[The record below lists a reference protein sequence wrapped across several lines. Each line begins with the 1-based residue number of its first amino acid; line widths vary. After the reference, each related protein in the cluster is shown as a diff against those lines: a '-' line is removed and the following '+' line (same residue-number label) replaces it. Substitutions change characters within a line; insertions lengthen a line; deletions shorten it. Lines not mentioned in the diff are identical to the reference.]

1 MLSALGCYD
10 NKYSFAQCSL
20 SGRAA
25 ARMAEVTKEEGVTT
39 HRLLGFT
46 PGKGFA
52 YNENNQLT
60 ENIIIVDEISLY
72 GGELFLS
79 LIRAIPTGSK
89 LIMLGDQSQL
99 ESIGSLNLA
108 HDMIE
113 SPVLPTVL
121 LTKIHRQAAKSGIII
136 SSIRI
141 REGKQIFK
149 RDFEGIKTVGELEDM
164 HFNITSD
171 SESTKERVVNTFKE
185 KFISPLVHKDIMR
198 IQVLCT
204 MTERGDASVLSIN
217 RAIQEFYNPESNDK
231 KYIIMNKGKNNEFT
245 IREGDKIMCV
255 QNSYRMHTS
264 INPEKDILTDV
275 YNGWIGIAKDIDPFA
290 REVYVYF
297 PIINKTVIFDSGD
310 INTLTLAYACT
321 THKYQGSSAPC
332 VIAAIDASTPP
343 QMRTREMI
351 YTMLTRAE
359 KDCTLVG
366 QNYIICECIA
376 TSGIERKNTF
386 LQQFLLDK

>member
-1 MLSALGCYD
+1 
-10 NKYSFAQCSL
+10 
-20 SGRAA
+20 
-25 ARMAEVTKEEGVTT
+25 
-39 HRLLGFT
+39 
-46 PGKGFA
+46 
-52 YNENNQLT
+52 
-60 ENIIIVDEISLY
+60 
-72 GGELFLS
+72 
-79 LIRAIPTGSK
+79 
-89 LIMLGDQSQL
+89 
-99 ESIGSLNLA
+99 
-108 HDMIE
+108 
-113 SPVLPTVL
+113 
-121 LTKIHRQAAKSGIII
+121 
-136 SSIRI
+136 
-141 REGKQIFK
+141 
-149 RDFEGIKTVGELEDM
+149 
-164 HFNITSD
+164 
-171 SESTKERVVNTFKE
+171 
-185 KFISPLVHKDIMR
+185 MR

-264 INPEKDILTDV
+264 LKPEEDILTDV
-275 YNGWIGIAKDIDPFA
+275 YNGWIGIAKGINPFTK
-290 REVYVYF
+290 EVYVYF
-297 PIINKTVIFDSGD
+297 PIIDKTVIFDSGD

-332 VIAAIDASTPP
+332 IIAAIDASTPP

-366 QNYIICECIA
+366 QNYIVCECIA